1 MKKSLLTIIA
11 ALCCTVMANAESI
24 PTNEIW
30 YTSTDGRK
38 VEPYNKEAFGADINE
53 SGSIVGIIRF
63 SFTVISIGK
72 DAFKDC
78 NTLASITLPS
88 YVKSI
93 GANAFYNCK
102 SLVSISIPNSV
113 ESIGSNAFCGCE
125 SLTSINIPVPVKSI
139 ENMAFSCCYNL
150 TTVSFDGIA
159 PTFGNGVFFSSNNL
173 KYIVVQNSQVDNY
186 KNNGALSAF
195 ADKIISLSEFK
206 SIAEGEINKLK
217 ESASSLLSNDD
228 KTAISQYIS
237 NLMSATTPGSA
248 VAIKE
253 EALAFI
259 HHRAAVAAA
268 FAEIDALISGVTD
281 EEILSKAQTAKNQIL
296 NTDKPEV
303 INSIKEAV
311 LNELKIPVKYFNS
324 GKSSAL
330 GTMGTEQEGPAVE
343 VKGKDGSTVKL
354 YNIENVKF
362 SKEETQK

>member
-1 MKKSLLTIIA
+1 MKKTLLTIIA

-24 PTNEIW
+24 PTTEIW

-38 VEPYNKEAFGADINE
+38 VEPYNKEAFGAVMNE

-63 SFTVISIGK
+63 SFTVISIGEN
-72 DAFKDC
+72 AFKDC
-78 NTLASITLPS
+78 TTLASITLPS
-88 YVKSI
+88 SVKSI
-93 GANAFYNCK
+93 GANAFYGCK

-125 SLTSINIPVPVKSI
+125 SLTSINIPFSVKSI
-139 ENMAFSCCYNL
+139 EHQAFPFCPSL

-159 PTFGNGVFFSSNNL
+159 PTFGDGVFFGNNL
-173 KYIVVQNSQVDNY
+173 KYIVVQNNQVDNY

-228 KTAISQYIS
+228 KTAISQHIS

-330 GTMGTEQEGPAVE
+330 GTMGTKQDGPTIE
-343 VKGKDGSTVKL
+343 VKGNDASTIKL
-354 YNIENVKF
+354 YNIKNVKF
-362 SKEETQK
+362 GKEE